1 MKFSGLEINNGK
13 ANFVFYGPEGRRF
26 EEPAEECKVCLG
38 SGNVDAQVPVVDYVN
53 GGFKMAVLT
62 TCEDC
67 QGYGYVV
74 KDEQEES

>member
-26 EEPAEECKVCLG
+26 EEPARECKEC
-38 SGNVDAQVPVVDYVN
+38 SGTGEVSLDKPVIDYVN
-53 GGFKMAVLT
+53 GGYLEEING

-67 QGYGYVV
+67 EGYGYVV